1 MEAEIQKFI
10 IKTTKGN
17 IKYLQK
23 KPEKYLIS
31 IFYFFVQSSANCPL
45 KQKAL
50 DVLRNNDDFLE
61 DKIVKENNKNSK
73 TSLDFDKVSLI
84 KAKKIRFLFELNRN

>member
-1 MEAEIQKFI
+1 MF
-10 IKTTKGN
+10 
-17 IKYLQK
+17 
-23 KPEKYLIS
+23 
-31 IFYFFVQSSANCPL
+31 FFVQSSAYCPL

-50 DVLRNNDDFLE
+50 DVLGKNNDFVE
-61 DKIVKENNKNSK
+61 DKIVIENNKNSK